1 MELQISKIL
10 IQTPEQRPCEPEW
23 GKVSQS
29 EPEGIGKS
37 ESDSDI
43 VREAVKMVFLGII
56 PKPLD
61 PPLPR

>member
-10 IQTPEQRPCEPEW
+10 IQTPEQGPSEPEW

-43 VREAVKMVFLGII
+43 VREAVKNGIF
-56 PKPLD
+56 
-61 PPLPR
+61 RNNS